1 MWVIHTLRVT
11 KPLAV
16 ILSVAKDLVAHRAK
30 PLAVI
35 LSVAKDL
42 FVQQARPFAA
52 LENQSVCAIMGG
64 GFGREHSMGG
74 PFAEPLR
81 VNSKEYEMIIFDE
94 NRPSDSPIVERVWRC
109 HSEGAAPFLSIAATR
124 CELVVTRLQGKVT
137 MTVRGPET
145 RATPLGDCP
154 GDGEWLG
161 ILLKLGTFLPILPTR
176 TLVDAEVNLPAVSR
190 KCFWLDGSAWQL
202 PDYDNAD
209 TFVDWLV
216 RKDLL
221 ARDPVVDA
229 VLQGHLKDRSLST
242 IQRRFL
248 RATGLTQSAARQIE
262 RARYATHLLQQ
273 GVSIL
278 DTVLEAGYFDQPHLT
293 RSLKYL
299 IGQTP
304 AQILQ
309 KSRPEQMPFLYNTT
323 PFE

>member
-1 MWVIHTLRVT
+1 M
-11 KPLAV
+11 
-16 ILSVAKDLVAHRAK
+16 IL
-30 PLAVI
+30 
-35 LSVAKDL
+35 
-42 FVQQARPFAA
+42 
-52 LENQSVCAIMGG
+52 
-64 GFGREHSMGG
+64 
-74 PFAEPLR
+74 
-81 VNSKEYEMIIFDE
+81 FDE
-94 NRPSDSPIVERVWRC
+94 DRASDSPFVERVWRC
-109 HSEGAAPFLSIAATR
+109 HSEGADPFLSLAASR
-124 CELVVTRLQGKVT
+124 CELVVSRLEGKITV
-137 MTVRGPET
+137 TVRGPET

-161 ILLKLGTFLPILPTR
+161 ILLKLGTFLPHLPTR

-190 KCFWLDGSAWQL
+190 NSFWFFGSAWQL

-221 ARDPVVDA
+221 AREPVVDA
-229 VLQGHLKDRSLST
+229 ALQGCLQDCSLST

-248 RATGLTQSAARQIE
+248 RATGLTQSAVRQIE

-278 DTVLEAGYFDQPHLT
+278 DAVEQAGYFDQPHLT

-304 AQILQ
+304 AQIREQ
-309 KSRPEQMPFLYNTT
+309 SRPEQMPFLYKT
-323 PFE
+323 PPFC